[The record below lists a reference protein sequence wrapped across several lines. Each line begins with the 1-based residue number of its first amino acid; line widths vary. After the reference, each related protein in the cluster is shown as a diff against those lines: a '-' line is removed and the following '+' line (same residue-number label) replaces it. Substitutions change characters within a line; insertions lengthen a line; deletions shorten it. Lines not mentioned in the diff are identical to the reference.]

1 MNIEGNFVDGDFIDE
16 KKKIDINFDE
26 YVKIYSNDSKQ
37 IKMLG
42 SVFHNEKS
50 RAMWLLL
57 SSTHNEFYLKEM
69 AVIIEKIDNPRLP
82 IYEHHIGTMV
92 EAGIVLVRKKM
103 HNKHMTKFYRAAPV
117 ILITTPQLYEKATK
131 SKTLKNVFNK
141 VFKFAAIGAATLST
155 VLIHS
160 YHLQNSWT
168 RASVSSSDLPLFINI
183 NETTILI
190 SSLVFTISLLIS
202 QNLNFFMKKLTSL
215 KRLAFNKY

>member
-1 MNIEGNFVDGDFIDE
+1 VSGDSDNE
-16 KKKIDINFDE
+16 KKKIDIDFDE

-37 IKMLG
+37 ITLLG
-42 SVFHNEKS
+42 SVFHNKKS
-50 RAMWLLL
+50 RAMWLML
-57 SSTHNEFYLKEM
+57 SSTDNEFYLKEM

-92 EAGIVLVRKKM
+92 ESGIVLVRKKM

-117 ILITTPQLYEKATK
+117 ILLTTPQLYEKATK

-141 VFKFAAIGAATLST
+141 VFKFAAIGVATFST

-160 YHLQNSWT
+160 YHLQENSWT
-168 RASVSSSDLPLFINI
+168 QASDLPLHI

-202 QNLNFFMKKLTSL
+202 QNLKFLTKKLTFL